1 MVECKECE
9 TYAARSYSGIPVAVD
24 REIFSA
30 DKCGLGRKH

>member
-24 REIFSA
+24 REIFSV